1 MVRDITD
8 IARLND
14 CFCQPT
20 LNKMVAV
27 GNLAF
32 ADVSLFSQREYN
44 LYCIVMTD
52 ADFGDIYRNDSKLEY
67 GRGSIFS
74 VRPGQKL
81 HAELNPQVNPRG
93 KILAFSPELLVKT
106 GLGRDFY
113 MFNFFD
119 FDIPKAIK
127 LSSSERELLI
137 DCFGAIDTEL
147 HIAEDS
153 LSGHILRLCISRLL
167 SYCKRFFECQFE
179 EQGRQQSDISRRL
192 DKLITNYI
200 SSGMAQQ
207 KGQPTVSW
215 CARQFNLSPN
225 YFGDLVKKEF
235 HITAQEF
242 IHQKLIETA
251 RAMLSNQNYSISE
264 IAESLGFAYAN
275 HFTRFFTGKTGMTP
289 SEYRKGI

>member
-1 MVRDITD
+1 MVGIITD
-8 IARLND
+8 IEQFNE
-14 CFCQPT
+14 CFHQPT
-20 LNKMVAV
+20 FNAMVSV

-32 ADVSLFSQREYN
+32 ADLSLFSEKDYG
-44 LYCIVMTD
+44 LFCIVL
-52 ADFGDIYRNDSKLEY
+52 ADNEFGEIYRDGIRMEY

-74 VRPGQKL
+74 IRPGQKVD
-81 HAELNPQVNPRG
+81 AKFDRQVSPMGRM
-93 KILAFSPELLVKT
+93 LAFSPELLVKT

-119 FDIPKAIK
+119 SDIPRAIE
-127 LSSSERELLI
+127 LSSSERELII
-137 DCFGAIDTEL
+137 DCFGAIVTEL
-147 HIAEDS
+147 HNAADN

-167 SYCKRFFECQFE
+167 SYCKRCFEHQFE
-179 EQGRQQSDISRRL
+179 EQGRQRSDISQRL

-200 SSGMAQQ
+200 SSGTAQQ
-207 KGQPTVSW
+207 KGQPSVAW

-225 YFGDLVKKEF
+225 YFGNLVKREF

-251 RAMLSNQNYSISE
+251 RAMLSNPNYSISE

-275 HFTRFFTGKTGMTP
+275 HFTRFFSSKVGISP
-289 SEYRKGI
+289 SEYRKGL